1 MSGIELSNRVVL
13 LLNLA
18 VQTGRQNSRFRPAL
32 ALRQLAAKVRNL
44 GGDTTESLTNPLPDL
59 LRLDKLITTDA
70 VNVGTHGGQRVH
82 DELVVVVA
90 ATATAIP
97 ASPVIIST
105 PPSGTGGTTD
115 SGTNKIAPPIVAVI
129 ATVQRIRNRKTFH
142 NWKLLFIGY

>member
-97 ASPVIIST
+97 AAPVIIST
-105 PPSGTGGTTD
+105 PP
-115 SGTNKIAPPIVAVI
+115 K
-129 ATVQRIRNRKTFH
+129 RHRRH
-142 NWKLLFIGY
+142 HR

>member
-1 MSGIELSNRVVL
+1 M
-13 LLNLA
+13 
-18 VQTGRQNSRFRPAL
+18 
-32 ALRQLAAKVRNL
+32 RQLAAKVRNL

-97 ASPVIIST
+97 AAPVIIST
-105 PPSGTGGTTD
+105 PPSGTGGT
-115 SGTNKIAPPIVAVI
+115 NKIAPTNCCRYRHCSANKKPEG
-129 ATVQRIRNRKTFH
+129 
-142 NWKLLFIGY
+142 LP

>member
-1 MSGIELSNRVVL
+1 MSAVWPCISLRVCCALPAARAVL
-13 LLNLA
+13 NW
-18 VQTGRQNSRFRPAL
+18 
-32 ALRQLAAKVRNL
+32 KVRNL

-97 ASPVIIST
+97 AAPVIIST
-105 PPSGTGGTTD
+105 PPSGTRYYFH
-115 SGTNKIAPPIVAVI
+115 APK
-129 ATVQRIRNRKTFH
+129 RHRRH
-142 NWKLLFIGY
+142 HR

>member
-1 MSGIELSNRVVL
+1 MPLHLDGMSGIELSNRVVL

-97 ASPVIIST
+97 AQHPLLF
-105 PPSGTGGTTD
+105 PRPQAAPA
-115 SGTNKIAPPIVAVI
+115 APPIAAPI
-129 ATVQRIRNRKTFH
+129 KSPHQ
-142 NWKLLFIGY
+142 LLPLSPLFSE